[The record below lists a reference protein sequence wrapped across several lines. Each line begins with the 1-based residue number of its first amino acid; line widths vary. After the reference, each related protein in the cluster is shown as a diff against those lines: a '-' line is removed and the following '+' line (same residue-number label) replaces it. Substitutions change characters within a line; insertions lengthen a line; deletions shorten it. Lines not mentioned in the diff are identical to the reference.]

1 RLSASPPTAAAATD
15 HCVRAKTVGLTGAT
29 TYYSRFTGAGVTSK
43 TGRFRTAPAATTD
56 VQVRFAF
63 LSCQD
68 YTGRFY
74 NTLVEL
80 LDASNDDLAFVAHL
94 GDYIYETTGD
104 PRFQEG
110 SGRRVVFSDTT
121 GAIPLG
127 SGPGA
132 FFAAKS
138 LSNYR
143 ECYKTFRSDPILQ
156 QVHEKFAFI
165 NIWDDHE
172 FSDDCWQDVAT
183 YFAGVKDEKDT
194 QRRRNAE
201 Q

>member
-94 GDYIYETTGD
+94 GDYIYHTTAHPPFQQPTD
-104 PRFQEG
+104 PRLA
-110 SGRRVVFSDTT
+110 SS
-121 GAIPLG
+121 A
-127 SGPGA
+127 
-132 FFAAKS
+132 
-138 LSNYR
+138 
-143 ECYKTFRSDPILQ
+143 
-156 QVHEKFAFI
+156 
-165 NIWDDHE
+165 
-172 FSDDCWQDVAT
+172 
-183 YFAGVKDEKDT
+183 
-194 QRRRNAE
+194 
-201 Q
+201 